1 MLACSSLACYS
12 FLNDCIS
19 SSVIPAMHRCLRI
32 RRHIIVTLLAMAAL
46 ILQGCQGASQ
56 RGDVPVG
63 SEVAPTATIIAAPAA
78 TPTVT
83 VVPPSDTAAPTAA
96 PLKRYGYEV
105 VNIFPHDP
113 AAFTQGLVY
122 LDDVFY
128 EGTGR
133 YGQSSLRKVDPTTGN
148 ILQQHDLA
156 EEFFGEGIAVVGDVI
171 YQLTW
176 QNGTGFMYDKETFAE
191 RRRFRYATEGW
202 GLTFDGQ
209 HLIMSDGSATL
220 YFLDPATLDEVR
232 RIDVTVAGEPVVRL
246 NELEYIDGRV
256 LANIWQTD
264 FIVQIDPA
272 SGVVDGVIDLTG
284 LLGQAPPSQSAVDVL
299 NGIAFDGANRR
310 LFVTGKL
317 WPYLFEIR
325 LIEQS

>member
-1 MLACSSLACYS
+1 M
-12 FLNDCIS
+12 
-19 SSVIPAMHRCLRI
+19 I
-32 RRHIIVTLLAMAAL
+32 RRLPMRRFLLVILLVIAAL
-46 ILQGCQGASQ
+46 AFQGCQNSAQPGNAE
-56 RGDVPVG
+56 
-63 SEVAPTATIIAAPAA
+63 SENAPAPAA
-78 TPTVT
+78 TATVAPPATPTAIVAT
-83 VVPPSDTAAPTAA
+83 PVAAAPASTEASTAATP
-96 PLKRYGYEV
+96 PFKRYTYEV

-122 LDDVFY
+122 LDDIFY

-133 YGQSSLRKVDPTTGN
+133 YGQSSLRKVDPATGN
-148 ILQQHDLA
+148 VMQQHDLA
-156 EEFFGEGIAVVGDVI
+156 EEFFGEGIAVVGDAV

-176 QNGTGFMYDKETFAE
+176 KNGTGFVYDKETFAE
-191 RRRFRYATEGW
+191 SRRFSYATEGW

-220 YFLDPATLDEVR
+220 YFLDPTTLSEVR
-232 RIDVTVAGEPVVRL
+232 RIDVTAGGEPVVRL

-264 FIVQIDPA
+264 YIVQIDPA

-284 LLGQAPPSQSAVDVL
+284 LLSQAPPAQSAVDVL
-299 NGIAFDGANRR
+299 NGIAYDGATGR

-325 LIEQS
+325 LVEM